1 MEAIWTLTLT
11 GSLMALLVLLLRA
24 LLGRR
29 LPPRL
34 SYALWLPV
42 LLCLLVP
49 LRLPSAV
56 SIRNAAPVQR
66 VDRAVAQIASRPL
79 VLAGWEAAQ
88 PQATAAPA
96 EDARRARRSRPRRRA
111 MRDRTSACC

>member
-1 MEAIWTLTLT
+1 M
-11 GSLMALLVLLLRA
+11 LLLRA
-24 LLGRR
+24 LVRAAAC
-29 LPPRL
+29 PPRL

-79 VLAGWEAAQ
+79 VLAGWEAG
-88 PQATAAPA
+88 AAA
-96 EDARRARRSRPRRRA
+96 GDRRAGGGRPPRRRSRPRRRA

>member
-66 VDRAVAQIASRPL
+66 VALSPS
-79 VLAGWEAAQ
+79 
-88 PQATAAPA
+88 
-96 EDARRARRSRPRRRA
+96 AR
-111 MRDRTSACC
+111 